1 MTFEEQAQKIA
12 SLEKENQKLR
22 ERIAE
27 LERSLGLNSK
37 NSSKPPSSDGLKK
50 EQRSKSLRKKSGNKS
65 GGQKGHQ
72 GYRLEPKIEP
82 DKIINHETPSSCYR
96 CGCDMRE
103 EQVIAVLKRQV
114 FEIPKPKIEV
124 TEHQVGVK
132 ECPHCQAK
140 IQGKF
145 PEEVAA
151 PVQYGSRLKTI
162 AGYLQQQHFIP
173 EARVTEIFKLNR
185 LVWIGRIRIFILI
198 YLRL

>member
-12 SLEKENQKLR
+12 SLEKENQELR

-27 LERSLGLNSK
+27 LEMSLGLNSK

-50 EQRSKSLRKKSGNKS
+50 EKRNKSLRKKSGNKS
-65 GGQKGHQ
+65 GGQKGHK
-72 GYRLEPKIEP
+72 GYTLEQKNNP
-82 DKIINHETPSSCYR
+82 DKIINHQTPSNCDR
-96 CGCDMRE
+96 CGWDIRE
-103 EQVIAVLKRQV
+103 EEVVEVRKRQV
-114 FEIPKPKIEV
+114 FEIPEPKIEV
-124 TEHQVGVK
+124 IEHRVGVK

-145 PEEVAA
+145 PESVTA

-173 EARVTEIFKLNR
+173 EARVTEIFQDLWECPISKAT
-185 LVWIGRIRIFILI
+185 VGKKSVP
-198 YLRL
+198 